1 MAFQL
6 LLNVLLAVCWMF
18 LTNSLS
24 TAGFITGFIAGLA
37 ALFFFPALLLA
48 AVLHLENM
56 VSHQTGADLYK
67 GTIFGQCQRAE
78 NRYSAETEHPP
89 GHFRV

>member
-24 TAGFITGFIAGLA
+24 AGGFMTGFIAGLA
-37 ALFFFPALLLA
+37 ALFFFRRFFSRPF
-48 AVLHLENM
+48 
-56 VSHQTGADLYK
+56 Y
-67 GTIFGQCQRAE
+67 I
-78 NRYSAETEHPP
+78 
-89 GHFRV
+89 

>member
-24 TAGFITGFIAGLA
+24 AAGFDRIYRGLGGA
-37 ALFFFPALLLA
+37 VFPALLLA
-48 AVLHLENM
+48 
-56 VSHQTGADLYK
+56 
-67 GTIFGQCQRAE
+67 
-78 NRYSAETEHPP
+78 
-89 GHFRV
+89 

>member
-24 TAGFITGFIAGLA
+24 AGGFMTGFIAGLA

-56 VSHQTGADLYK
+56 VGHQTDADLYK
-67 GTIFGQCQRAE
+67 GIISGQCQRAE
-78 NRYSAETEHPP
+78 NRYISETEHPS

>member
-6 LLNVLLAVCWMF
+6 LLNVLLAVCWML

-24 TAGFITGFIAGLA
+24 AAGFLTGFIAGLA
-37 ALFFFPALLLA
+37 ALFFPALLLA

-56 VSHQTGADLYK
+56 VGHQTDADLYK
-67 GTIFGQCQRAE
+67 RIIFGQCQRAE
-78 NRYSAETEHPP
+78 NRYIAETEHPP